1 MCGDQ
6 TVSGRE
12 GGASASLSP
21 DPPASASPR
30 LGLQR
35 CFRPPRGGAVGTLS
49 GPMLFSSLLGQ
60 VTVSVLAEREV
71 CFSNPMDGANVV
83 ACVSR
88 VVIGPLVCLGS
99 RPVLWLSST
108 IGYRERGRE
117 GW

>member
-1 MCGDQ
+1 
-6 TVSGRE
+6 
-12 GGASASLSP
+12 
-21 DPPASASPR
+21 
-30 LGLQR
+30 
-35 CFRPPRGGAVGTLS
+35 
-49 GPMLFSSLLGQ
+49 MLFSLLAQ
-60 VTVSVLAEREV
+60 VTVSMLAGQEV
-71 CFSNPMDGANVV
+71 CLPDPVDGANVL